1 MITQRQ
7 RAHKLQEYMGDWAN
21 LMAHQQAACQ
31 IIKTAYTPDSI
42 MQSETSRTLF
52 SWYVRLDIFVSYM
65 ANSPSFIGY
74 EWFDAFH
81 RKAKVLEE
89 MYPDN
94 EQYMLEA
101 IVAEQRLLG
110 RAMSSLFAKP
120 ARGEIT
126 MADFSQQNHILAQK
140 VEAWTGRVRSLR
152 TTHSHHLVWK
162 FPNERALKSDDIV
175 NPFEAGLIFD
185 STWFAVNYML
195 LDCLAVELLH
205 KLQTA
210 TVLQQPIPP
219 EVAKSSLKQ
228 CQIFEAMQEYEG
240 APNGSFL
247 SAQVTVAMIC
257 LFIPREDR
265 YISWCRR
272 MLAKFENS
280 G

>member
-1 MITQRQ
+1 
-7 RAHKLQEYMGDWAN
+7 MGDWAN
-21 LMAHQQAACQ
+21 LMTHQQAACQ
-31 IIKTAYTPDSI
+31 IIKTTYTPESI

-65 ANSPSFIGY
+65 ANSPSFIGH
-74 EWFDAFH
+74 EWFEAFYK
-81 RKAKVLEE
+81 KAKILEE
-89 MYPDN
+89 MHPDN

-110 RAMSSLFAKP
+110 RKMSALFAKP
-120 ARGEIT
+120 AGGEIT

-140 VEAWTGRVRSLR
+140 VEEWTGRVRSLR
-152 TTHSHHLVWK
+152 TTHSQHLVWK
-162 FPNERALKSDDIV
+162 FPNKRPLMSDDIV

-185 STWFAVNYML
+185 STWFTVNYLL
-195 LDCLAVELLH
+195 LDCLAVELMH

-210 TVLQQPIPP
+210 TVLQQPIPE
-219 EVAKSSLKQ
+219 EVPQSSLKQ